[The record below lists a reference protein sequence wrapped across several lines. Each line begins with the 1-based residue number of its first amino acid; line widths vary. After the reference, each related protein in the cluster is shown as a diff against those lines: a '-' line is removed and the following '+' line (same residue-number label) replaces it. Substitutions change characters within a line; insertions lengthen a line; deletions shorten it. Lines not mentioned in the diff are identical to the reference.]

1 MSKPALVHQIRTE
14 LEAQLAV
21 MKAAATEAKENA
33 TGDETKSDG
42 KYDTR
47 AIEAGYL
54 AGAQAEQAA
63 KLAEAVRLFNA
74 FDPPIYDEAEAIGP
88 GALVETEHGGEII
101 YYLLAPAGGGHTV
114 EYDGFD
120 CTVLSPEARLY
131 QELLEARSGELVEES
146 ALMVLSV
153 A

>member
-1 MSKPALVHQIRTE
+1 MSKPALIDQIRRE
-14 LEAQLAV
+14 LEDQFAL
-21 MKAAATEAKENA
+21 MKAAAAEAKENA

-47 AIEAGYL
+47 AIEASYL
-54 AGAQAEQAA
+54 AGAQAEQSE
-63 KLAEAVRLFNA
+63 KLAEAVRLFQHS
-74 FDPPIYDEAEAIGP
+74 DPPTYDDDQEIAL
-88 GALVETEHGGEII
+88 GALVETEHAGEIV

-120 CTVLSPEARLY
+120 CIVLSPESRVY
-131 QELLEARSGELVEES
+131 QELLGARSGEILQES
-146 ALMVLSV
+146 ALMVMSV

>member
-1 MSKPALVHQIRTE
+1 
-14 LEAQLAV
+14 
-21 MKAAATEAKENA
+21 MKAAAAEAKENA

-74 FDPPIYDEAEAIGP
+74 CDPPIYDEAEAIGP